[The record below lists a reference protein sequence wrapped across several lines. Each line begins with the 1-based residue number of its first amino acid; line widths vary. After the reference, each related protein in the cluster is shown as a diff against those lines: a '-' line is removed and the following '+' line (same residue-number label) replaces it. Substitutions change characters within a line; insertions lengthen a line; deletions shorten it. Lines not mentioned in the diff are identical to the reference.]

1 MPVINATMAD
11 GCLIIKLFT
20 VWGRRCCLLFE
31 YCWDTRWMRTVNCVL
46 IAGALNWSWRPFS
59 LPYDMGFNCQSKC
72 VACYVCLILSQD
84 FNCHSVIEPTRDRKA
99 KIQFFIL
106 VHITHNLDT
115 ELWVITAFLLWPINK
130 NRYLQLLSHQHQPC
144 PSVYSCPEDK
154 EYSVLC
160 TAQTNK
166 LQQVIKLEVKFLLRQ
181 YT

>member
-1 MPVINATMAD
+1 MI
-11 GCLIIKLFT
+11 
-20 VWGRRCCLLFE
+20 
-31 YCWDTRWMRTVNCVL
+31 
-46 IAGALNWSWRPFS
+46 
-59 LPYDMGFNCQSKC
+59 
-72 VACYVCLILSQD
+72 
-84 FNCHSVIEPTRDRKA
+84 A

-181 YT
+181 YTQRHKCKAAMASGSVRDGPDIIQPGKQNSSRPESTKLAAAPSTSSTAMCCSARHPPINWYAETWH